1 MLTIET
7 AARIT
12 AVIVGIGLLQSS
24 TQLLLSLR
32 EFFSSGL
39 FDWNSR
45 QVLTKTHI
53 PTKSQR
59 VSRRWMVGH
68 SGIVWLRVVVVVRII
83 GTVGLIIPFQSNVL
97 YGSYA
102 CIILL
107 TSLFLTYQI
116 RYGKDGSN
124 QISVI
129 ILAGLAFTF
138 LLPMSSPFQPVGL
151 YFIAAQAVLSYFAA
165 AISKISNA
173 QWRAGSAMKSI
184 LNTATYGQSTAS
196 AALNRRPWFGGVV
209 GWSVI
214 GVELIYPVV
223 LISPPGL
230 LIVLLFAAAVL
241 HLATAVLIGLDTFFW
256 AFTATFPAIIF
267 VNGVLFSR

>member
-1 MLTIET
+1 MLTIES

-12 AVIVGIGLLQSS
+12 AVIVGIGIFQSS
-24 TQLLLSLR
+24 LQLLLSLK

-45 QVLTKTHI
+45 QTLTKL
-53 PTKSQR
+53 R
-59 VSRRWMVGH
+59 GASRGWMVGH
-68 SGIVWLRVVVVVRII
+68 SGSVWLRVV
-83 GTVGLIIPFQSNVL
+83 LIARLVCSVALIVPLQSNVL

-102 CIILL
+102 SIILL
-107 TSLFLTYQI
+107 SSLFLAYQI

-124 QISVI
+124 QISFI

-151 YFIAAQAVLSYFAA
+151 YFIAAQALLSYFAA
-165 AISKISNA
+165 GVSKISNA
-173 QWRAGSAMKSI
+173 KWREGSALQSI
-184 LNTATYGQSTAS
+184 LNTATYGHSK
-196 AALNRRPWFGGVV
+196 AAAVLNRRPWLGGFV

-214 GVELIYPVV
+214 AVEIVFPVALV
-223 LISPPGL
+223 SPPGL
-230 LIVLLFAAAVL
+230 LIALLFAGAML

-256 AFTATFPAIIF
+256 AFTATFPAIIL
-267 VNGVLFSR
+267 VNGILLGR